1 MISKKVTFY
10 VAGIGLLLGSVES
23 KTTDQSGKNLYV
35 VNPIAK
41 SVGRDLEENPVW
53 TNYNIQAS
61 ILIDKNDVLT
71 ILE

>member
-10 VAGIGLLLGSVES
+10 VAGMGLLLGSVES

-41 SVGRDLEENPVW
+41 SVGKNLDEKPVW
-53 TNYNIQAS
+53 TKYNIQAS
-61 ILIDKNDVLT
+61 ILLDKNDVLT